1 MTYWHMQLH
10 PNDQGWG
17 REKELLSLK
26 PSVIGLGDWKA
37 GKSQILSF
45 NHEMQ
50 IDDIVLIKHG
60 AQPIALVK
68 VIGEVIDTNK
78 VIKRVENDF
87 NPLAWFC
94 YRREVKVL
102 GYAPENSHDFPS
114 PRGALKKAKN
124 PSTPT
129 YQYIAKWHQKVSPD
143 FFYNHEGMKI
153 KKLYIQKH
161 KVFEEFTINLE
172 DTNSLPLPIVVI
184 AGINGS
190 GKTTLLE
197 YMKNFAQIIEKQ
209 DTNKST
215 VEFTMNNTSMK
226 LNYLNATEL
235 KMIGAA
241 QVKRDTSEKK
251 SYEENIGYFSTSE
264 NLTNLKEFI
273 TEYLEQKV
281 WAEQMNVADAY
292 HELQEKIN
300 SIFEELDLAITFDQ
314 IKKEDKETIIF
325 FKNEKGERFSID
337 DISTGEKTLLS
348 KVLYLYL
355 KEINNKVILIDEPE
369 LSLHP
374 AWQNRVLKLY
384 ENFAIKNNCQIIIA
398 THSPHIIGSAKNES
412 IRVLQKNRE
421 GKMEALD
428 HFSQSYGL
436 EFHKI
441 LTEIMGVEYLRT
453 PEVAEKLA
461 TLKKMIAQNHFD
473 TSEFQE
479 KWQELEEIF
488 GENYLDLKLLKLE
501 IASRR
506 KSVQNH

>member
-1 MTYWHMQLH
+1 MQLH
-10 PNDQGWG
+10 PDKNDWG
-17 REKELLSLK
+17 REKELLSVKNPL
-26 PSVIGLGDWKA
+26 IGLGDWEA
-37 GKSQILSF
+37 GESQILSF
-45 NHEMQ
+45 NEEMEVG
-50 IDDIVLIKHG
+50 DIVLVRYG
-60 AQPIALVK
+60 SQPIALV
-68 VIGEVIDTNK
+68 EVESDIFDKGQDNH
-78 VIKRVENDF
+78 DM
-87 NPLAWFC
+87 LAWFR
-94 YRREVKVL
+94 YQREVKVL
-102 GYAPENSHDFPS
+102 GYAPENSHDFPY
-114 PRGALKKAKN
+114 PRGTLKKAED

-129 YQYIAKWHQKVSPD
+129 YRYIEEWHKKVSPD

-161 KVFEEFTINLE
+161 KIFEEFTVNFI
-172 DTNSLPLPIVVI
+172 DTYDLPLPIVVI

-197 YMKNFAQIIEKQ
+197 YMKNFAQIINEK
-209 DTNKST
+209 DSSKGI
-215 VEFTMNNTSMK
+215 VEFTMNNTAMK
-226 LNYLNATEL
+226 LNYTNATEI
-235 KMIGAA
+235 KMMGATQFQQDA
-241 QVKRDTSEKK
+241 SVKK
-251 SYEENIGYFSTSE
+251 SYEENIVYFSTSE

-281 WAEQMNVADAY
+281 WAEQRNVADAY

-300 SIFEELDLAITFDQ
+300 TIFEELDLAITIDQ
-314 IKKEDKETIIF
+314 IKKEDKETVILF
-325 FKNEKGERFSID
+325 RNEKGEQFSID

-355 KEINNKVILIDEPE
+355 KEIKNKVILIDEPE

-384 ENFAIKNNCQIIIA
+384 ESFAIKNNCQIIIA

-412 IRVLQKNRE
+412 IRVLQKNGE

-453 PEVAEKLA
+453 PEVAKKLA
-461 TLKKMIAQNHFD
+461 ALKKMIAKNDFD
-473 TSEFQE
+473 TEVFQE
-479 KWQELEEIF
+479 KWQELEKIF
-488 GENYLDLKLLKLE
+488 GDNYLDLKLLKLE
-501 IASRR
+501 IASRK
-506 KSVQNH
+506 KSV

>member
-10 PNDQGWG
+10 PDEKDWG
-17 REKELLSLK
+17 REKELLETESL
-26 PSVIGLGDWKA
+26 IGLGDWEK
-37 GKSQILSF
+37 GEPQVSSF
-45 NHEMQ
+45 KKEMQ
-50 IDDIVLIKHG
+50 VGDIVLIRYG
-60 AQPIALVK
+60 SQPIALV
-68 VIGEVIDTNK
+68 EVESDMIDEGDDNHNK
-78 VIKRVENDF
+78 
-87 NPLAWFC
+87 LAWFR

-102 GYAPENSHDFPS
+102 DYAPENSHDFPQ
-114 PRGALKKAKN
+114 PRGTLQRLVN
-124 PSTPT
+124 QNTPS
-129 YQYIAKWHQKVSPD
+129 YKYIEKWHQKVSPD

-153 KKLYIQKH
+153 KKLYIQKY

-172 DTNSLPLPIVVI
+172 DTNNLPLPIVVI

-197 YMKNFAQIIEKQ
+197 YMKNFVQIIEEK
-209 DTNKST
+209 DPNRST
-215 VEFTMNNTSMK
+215 VEFIINNTPMK
-226 LNYLNATEL
+226 LSRTNTSEIRMLGAT
-235 KMIGAA
+235 
-241 QVKRDTSEKK
+241 QVKQDTSVKK
-251 SYEENIGYFSTSE
+251 LYEENIVYFSTSE
-264 NLTNLKEFI
+264 NLSNLKEFI

-281 WAEQMNVADAY
+281 WVEQTNVADAY
-292 HELQEKIN
+292 HELQEKFTN
-300 SIFEELDLAITFDQ
+300 IFDELDLAITFDQ

-348 KVLYLYL
+348 KVLYLYFSEF
-355 KEINNKVILIDEPE
+355 KNKIILIDEPE

-384 ENFAIKNNCQIIIA
+384 ENFAIKNNCQIIIV